1 MKEGI
6 TLWIED
12 NVVVKGFCGTIFLE
26 SADKKTNGADGAT
39 CFNLNAS
46 DFVNGSDWFCPRV
59 GQPEKIK
66 DGEAHNVSDYISRE
80 AALKILNSVIIR
92 FDELK
97 PKHELII
104 IKSAM
109 EKMADE
115 IVKALVNLPSVE
127 PERKTGHWIKHY
139 DDLFPEESTIECS
152 ECHNHQDITI
162 DDSYCPNCGAD
173 MREVQSGSCE

>member
-66 DGEAHNVSDYISRE
+66 DGEAHNASDYISRD
-80 AALKILNSVIIR
+80 AALKILNSVVIR
-92 FDELK
+92 YDELK
-97 PKHELII
+97 PKNELII

-115 IVKALVNLPSVE
+115 IVKALANLPSVE
-127 PERKTGHWIKHY
+127 PERKRGKWIDVPQY
-139 DDLFPEESTIECS
+139 RGILFECDFCHKYQGTIKYK
-152 ECHNHQDITI
+152 
-162 DDSYCPNCGAD
+162 YCPNCGAK
-173 MREVQSGSCE
+173 MEVEE